1 MKTKKMSREGVL
13 LKNTLI
19 ITVGKVSTQMISF
32 FLLPLYTTILSTEEF
47 GIVDLLNTLVA
58 LMLPIVTFQIEQ
70 AVFRYLIDIRGDD
83 KRTKVIITT
92 TLFTILMQCIIYLII
107 FTAISGWINN
117 QYKFFLASNVIAC
130 IFSSIM
136 LQIARG
142 LGDNKT
148 YAVGSFITAITTIIF
163 NIIFLVIFK
172 YGAYGMLI
180 ASLLGNII
188 CALYVFI
195 KDKINRYISLKKF
208 DKNLLKKLWKYSIP
222 LIPNALS
229 WWIFNASDRVIV
241 SGILG
246 LSVNGIL
253 AAAHKFPGVYITI
266 YNIFNMSWTETA
278 SIHIN
283 DEDKDIFFNNIIN
296 TILKLFT
303 TISFCIIAV
312 MPFIFNIII
321 NDKFIDAYNQIPILM
336 IASIF
341 NVLIGLFSVI
351 YIAKKDTKAIAKT
364 TVIAAIINIIVN
376 LGLIKFIGL
385 YAASISTLVAYLA
398 ISIHRYIDINR
409 NYINLKFD
417 KKFIIL
423 SMVICTF
430 TCLTYYLKNSILNI
444 VSVIVVIIYALVI
457 NYKSINF
464 IKDIILKKIRGIK

>member
-1 MKTKKMSREGVL
+1 MSREGTL

-19 ITVGKVSTQMISF
+19 ITMGKVSTQMISF
-32 FLLPLYTTILSTEEF
+32 FLLPLYTAILSTEEF

-58 LMLPIVTFQIEQ
+58 LMIPVVTFQIEH
-70 AVFRYLIDIRGDD
+70 AIFRHLIDIRGKEDSIR
-83 KRTKVIITT
+83 KSIST
-92 TLFTILMQCIIYLII
+92 TLFAIFMQCLIYLAI
-107 FTAISGWINN
+107 FIVISRWINN
-117 QYKFFLASNVIAC
+117 DYKFFLATNVIAC

-148 YAVGSFITAITTIIF
+148 YAIGSFITAITTIIF
-163 NIIFLVIFK
+163 NVIFLVVFK

-180 ASLLGNII
+180 ASLFANII
-188 CALYVFI
+188 CTIYIFI
-195 KDKINRYISLKKF
+195 KHKLFKYISLSEF
-208 DKNLLKKLWKYSIP
+208 DKTLLKKLWKYSIP

-278 SIHIN
+278 AMHIN
-283 DEDKDIFFNNIIN
+283 DDDKDTFFNNIIN

-303 TISFCIIAV
+303 TMSFCIIAV
-312 MPFIFNIII
+312 MPFIFSIII
-321 NDKFIDAYNQIPILM
+321 NDKFIDAYKQIPILM

-341 NVLIGLFSVI
+341 NVLVGLFSVI
-351 YIAKKDTKAIAKT
+351 YIAKKDTKTVAKT
-364 TVIAAIINIIVN
+364 SVIAAIINIIVN

-385 YAASISTLVAYLA
+385 YAASISTLVSYLC
-398 ISIHRYIDINR
+398 ISIHRYIDINK
-409 NYINLKFD
+409 NHINLKFD

-423 SMVICTF
+423 SIVIGLF
-430 TCLTYYLKNSILNI
+430 ICLTYYLKNPILNV
-444 VSVIVVIIYALVI
+444 VSVMVVAIYALII

-464 IKDIILKKIRGIK
+464 IKDIIVKRIKGVNA

>member
-1 MKTKKMSREGVL
+1 ML

-32 FLLPLYTTILSTEEF
+32 FLLPLYTAILSTEEF

-58 LMLPIVTFQIEQ
+58 LMIPIVTFQIEH
-70 AVFRYLIDIRGDD
+70 AIFRYLIDIRGKEDSI
-83 KRTKVIITT
+83 KKSIST
-92 TLFTILMQCIIYLII
+92 TLFTISMQCVIYLVI
-107 FTAISGWINN
+107 FIVISGWINN
-117 QYKFFLASNVIAC
+117 EYKFFLATNVIAC

-142 LGDNKT
+142 LGDNKA

-163 NIIFLVIFK
+163 NVIFLVVFK

-180 ASLLGNII
+180 ASLLANII
-188 CALYVFI
+188 CTIYIFI
-195 KDKINRYISLKKF
+195 KDKLFKYISLSEF
-208 DKNLLKKLWKYSIP
+208 DKTLLKKLWKYSIP

-278 SIHIN
+278 AMHIN
-283 DEDKDIFFNNIIN
+283 DDDKDAFFNNIIN

-303 TISFCIIAV
+303 TMSFCIIAV
-312 MPFIFNIII
+312 MPFIFSIII

-341 NVLIGLFSVI
+341 NVLVGLFSVI
-351 YIAKKDTKAIAKT
+351 YIAKKDTKTVAKT
-364 TVIAAIINIIVN
+364 SVIAAIINIIVN

-385 YAASISTLVAYLA
+385 YAASISTLVSYLC
-398 ISIHRYIDINR
+398 ISMHRYIDINK

-423 SMVICTF
+423 SMVIGLF
-430 TCLTYYLKNSILNI
+430 ICLTYYLKNPILNV
-444 VSVIVVIIYALVI
+444 VSVMVVMIYALII
-457 NYKSINF
+457 NCKSINF
-464 IKDIILKKIRGIK
+464 IKDIIVKRIKGVNA